1 MKTYSPLDLLVF
13 AYLLAACDAVV
24 GPNSLETAAPTTPIS
39 SSHDASAPRAERDAA
54 ADVGSW
60 DAQVTPGD
68 AHVTNADAAA
78 SAAGPTVNSRY
89 WSASDGIELAIDVWL
104 PEAEGPHPTLLQL
117 TRYWRAFE
125 GETELDNNRLIAQT
139 LAASGVAV
147 VLLDARGSGASFG
160 KWTGPWSTR
169 ELQDFAELAT
179 WVTEQ
184 PWSNG
189 RLAAW
194 GISYDGTAADLL
206 SASGVNV
213 LAIAPL
219 FVDYDPYLS
228 IVRPGGLLQE
238 TFLRGWSETNL
249 ALDSGDVCA
258 HAGMLPCE
266 QLLAQTSGIKPVDD
280 DETGELLRAAIG
292 EHAANVDTLNAAQA
306 APFRDSPF
314 GNGGSSLSQV
324 SPYHYAEQASE
335 GGAAVYAVASWLD
348 AGTAGSA
355 LARYARN
362 KAPQRVRIGAYSH
375 GGTFNV
381 DPFLPF
387 DAAAAPPI
395 TQLIGEMFDVIVPPL
410 FGAPADSV
418 GRSIDY
424 YVMRSGEW
432 RSTESWPPAGVDERR
447 WYLREGGQ
455 LSSEKTETETHVD
468 YDVDFSATS
477 GETNRWVTQLRG
489 SPVIYGDRA
498 EADAKLLTF
507 TSAPVTE
514 PFVIV
519 GQPTVALNVQTSVP
533 DAAFYAYLEVVNE
546 SGVVTYVTEGQLRAI
561 HRRDVKDAPGQG
573 VFHSF
578 ETDDALPLEID
589 EYNVVQW
596 AMEPVAVAVY
606 AGDRLRVALAGH
618 DNGNFERVPQTGEV
632 TWKVGLGAELASSIV
647 LPISS
652 Q

>member
-1 MKTYSPLDLLVF
+1 MKTYLYKTMLLFLLVPV
-13 AYLLAACDAVV
+13 ACEGGGRSDYSTPTRG
-24 GPNSLETAAPTTPIS
+24 GPGHRDGSVEGVSSGSSTAAESGDTSTT
-39 SSHDASAPRAERDAA
+39 DAGREVSD
-54 ADVGSW
+54 G
-60 DAQVTPGD
+60 GD
-68 AHVTNADAAA
+68 ARAP
-78 SAAGPTVNSRY
+78 AAGSSVQSQY
-89 WSASDGIELAIDVWL
+89 WRASDGVELAIDVWL
-104 PEAEGPHPTLLQL
+104 PETPGQHPTLLQL
-117 TRYWRAFE
+117 TRYWRAFA
-125 GETELDNNRLIAQT
+125 GHTELDNNRFIAET
-139 LAASGVAV
+139 LAGSGVAV
-147 VLLDARGSGASFG
+147 VLMDARGSGASFG
-160 KWTGPWSTR
+160 EWTGPWSTR
-169 ELQDFAELAT
+169 EQQDFSELAT
-179 WVTEQ
+179 WVSEQ

-189 RLAAW
+189 NLAAW

-206 SASGVNV
+206 SASGVELV
-213 LAIAPL
+213 AVAPM

-238 TFLRGWSETNL
+238 TFLQGWSETNR

-258 HAGMLPCE
+258 HAGALSCE
-266 QLLAQTSGIKPVDD
+266 QLMEQTSGIKPVDED
-280 DETGELLRAAIG
+280 QTGELLRAAIG
-292 EHAANVDTLNAAQA
+292 EHATNVDTLKAAQA

-314 GNGGSSLSQV
+314 GEGAPPLSDV
-324 SPYHYAEQASE
+324 SPYHFATQASE

-355 LARYARN
+355 LARYAKN
-362 KAPQRVRIGAYSH
+362 TSPQRVRIGAYSH
-375 GGTFNV
+375 AGTFNV

-395 TQLIGEMFDVIVPPL
+395 MQLVGEMFDVIVPPL
-410 FGAPADSV
+410 FGAPAESV

-432 RSTESWPPAGVDERR
+432 RSTESWPPAGVNDRR

-455 LSSEKTETETHVD
+455 LAIQKPETGASVD

-477 GETNRWVTQLRG
+477 GEMNRWVTQLQGAR
-489 SPVIYGDRA
+489 VIYGDRA
-498 EADAKLLTF
+498 EADSKLLTF

-519 GQPTVALNVQTSVP
+519 GQPTVELNVRTSVP

-546 SGVVTYVTEGQLRAI
+546 DGVVTYVTEGQLRGI
-561 HRRDVKDAPGQG
+561 HRREVTDPPGQG

-578 ETDDALPLEID
+578 EISDALPLETD
-589 EYNVVQW
+589 EYNVVKW
-596 AMEPVAVAVY
+596 ALEPVAVAIY
-606 AGDRLRVALAGH
+606 AGDRLRVAFAGH
-618 DNGNFERVPQTGEV
+618 DAGNFERVPEAGEV
-632 TWKVGLGAELASSIV
+632 TWNVGLGADLASSIV